1 MNGPFGGMRGQNNG
15 MSLQEQQTIQLLQG
29 AFESCVVKTAMS
41 GVAGFGMGAAF
52 GLFMSSFEYSGPM
65 TNEELV
71 KQTTRQQLRHVAKD
85 MGTRSYSMAKN
96 FGLVGMIYSGTECC
110 IESYRAKNDL
120 ANSVA
125 AGAFTGGL
133 LAAKAGPQAMALGA
147 GGFAM
152 FSLAIDWYMRRD

>member
-41 GVAGFGMGAAF
+41 GVAGIFIPKERKTTRIELTKQSTGFGMGAAF

-110 IESYRAKNDL
+110 IESVSLEDSWSYRGN
-120 ANSVA
+120 
-125 AGAFTGGL
+125 
-133 LAAKAGPQAMALGA
+133 
-147 GGFAM
+147 
-152 FSLAIDWYMRRD
+152 